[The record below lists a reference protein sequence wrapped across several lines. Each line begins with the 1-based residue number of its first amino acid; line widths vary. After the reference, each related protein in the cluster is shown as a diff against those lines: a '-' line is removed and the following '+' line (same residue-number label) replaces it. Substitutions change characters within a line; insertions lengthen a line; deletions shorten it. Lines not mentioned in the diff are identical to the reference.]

1 MYNLIDFC
9 LFFQIIMTSLNL
21 KHICIKF
28 IIDNNIIINK
38 SDLPYNLF
46 VLIRNKTNINKI
58 KQQQKYKTI
67 ELNKIYCDISF
78 YNNLSYFYYNLSKT
92 NISTILELKFI
103 IKYINFERIVQRL
116 LKKLKIIKQDILY
129 FKINIIKL
137 EKIVELYK

>member
-1 MYNLIDFC
+1 
-9 LFFQIIMTSLNL
+9 MTSLNL